1 MTSQLPIPQA
11 SITTTAILHTLRVG
25 CRDWDE
31 MGPCMTSLISSFH
44 AETLD
49 FSEALGKMLC
59 LFEMSAP
66 GFLSYLEKNGAPVK
80 VHDISYSQ
88 FNTIVATG
96 TSPIPQIDFNA
107 WALHSVMPEAMAVT
121 RPTSVHAAAALV
133 WMAYAKS
140 AGDSS
145 RRAYEVARPKAMI
158 GRFQIPDGDADI
170 LPGGP
175 SGPILEALDQVNL
188 GATMFEHIRYL
199 ITAYMMS
206 ITTQTTFVPLSLH
219 AHVMMFQMLANTG
232 MTHVGAIAKLV
243 EMQPWVLGIPE
254 LAAEFLT
261 FAGEL
266 DKMAQYPPS
275 VRPYH
280 RLLYPQTQFLFVSS
294 TLRPLIAVAGEFITE
309 VEDNFKNY
317 IYDSDKYA
325 SLVGKVRAR
334 QPVGFHISNTQ
345 TLAAKFGVS
354 VIPPAAPV
362 QLPTTG
368 PIRTTV

>member
-1 MTSQLPIPQA
+1 
-11 SITTTAILHTLRVG
+11 
-25 CRDWDE
+25 
-31 MGPCMTSLISSFH
+31 MTSLISSFH

-66 GFLSYLEKNGAPVK
+66 GALSYLEKNGAPVR
-80 VHDISYSQ
+80 VHDVSYLQ
-88 FNTIVATG
+88 FSSMVSTG
-96 TSPIPQIDFNA
+96 VSPVTQIDFNA
-107 WALHSVMPEAMAVT
+107 WAFHAVMPEALAVT

-158 GRFQIPDGDADI
+158 GRFQIPDSDADI

-175 SGPILEALDQVNL
+175 AGPILEALDQVNL
-188 GATMFEHIRYL
+188 GATMYEHVRYL
-199 ITAYMMS
+199 LTAYMMS
-206 ITTQTTFVPLSLH
+206 LTGHTTFVPLSLH
-219 AHVMMFQMLANTG
+219 AHVMMFQLLANTG
-232 MTHVGAIAKLV
+232 MTHVGAVAKLV
-243 EMQPWVLGIPE
+243 EMQPWVLGVPE
-254 LAAEFLT
+254 LAAEFQT

-266 DKMAQYPPS
+266 DKMAQFPPH

-280 RLLYPQTQFLFVSS
+280 RLLYPQTQFLFLSS

-317 IYDSDKYA
+317 VYDSDRYA
-325 SLVGKVRAR
+325 TLVGKVKAR

-345 TLAAKFGVS
+345 NIAAKFGVS
-354 VIPPAAPV
+354 VIQPAEPV
-362 QLPTTG
+362 QLQSTG